1 MKIFKLFV
9 AFTLICFALA
19 PMVDAQCP
27 NNCDSNQNTAVG
39 AGAGG
44 YGTANTAIGY
54 EALLFNT
61 TGNNNTADGNTALV
75 RNTTGVDNTAV
86 GMGAL
91 NGNSTGNNNIGLGYA
106 AGTHILTGN
115 NNIDIGSP
123 GANESNT
130 IRIGGD
136 VGFGSQTA
144 VFIVGINGVD
154 KSSGNPV
161 FIDAHGQLG
170 TGTLEAGPQGPAGPM
185 GPQGIGVTTG
195 AIIQLIQGSPAPDG
209 GFTKIGTNQFQYHD
223 LSGHNRV
230 ITLDIY
236 QKN

>member
-27 NNCDSNQNTAVG
+27 NNCDSNQNTALG

-75 RNTTGVDNTAV
+75 RNTTGENNTAV

-170 TGTLEAGPQGPAGPM
+170 TGTLEAGPQG
-185 GPQGIGVTTG
+185 T
-195 AIIQLIQGSPAPDG
+195 IIQLIQGSPAPAG
-209 GFTKIGTNQFQYHD
+209 GFTKIGTTQFQYHD
-223 LSGHNRV
+223 LTGHNHV
-230 ITLDIY
+230 ITLDVY

>member
-1 MKIFKLFV
+1 MKILKLFV

-27 NNCDSNQNTAVG
+27 SNCDSNQNTAVG
-39 AGAGG
+39 DGAGG

-61 TGNNNTADGNTALV
+61 TGNNNTADG
-75 RNTTGVDNTAV
+75 
-86 GMGAL
+86 MGAL
-91 NGNSTGNNNIGLGYA
+91 NGNSTGKNNIGLGYA

-123 GANESNT
+123 GANESDT

-154 KSSGNPV
+154 KSGGNPV

-170 TGTLEAGPQGPAGPM
+170 TGTL
-185 GPQGIGVTTG
+185 VTTG
-195 AIIQLIQGSPAPDG
+195 AIIQLIQGSPAPAG
-209 GFTKIGTNQFQYHD
+209 GFTKIGTTQFQYHD
-223 LSGHNRV
+223 LTGHNHV
-230 ITLDIY
+230 ITLDVY